1 MDRMLYVAMSGA
13 RETMRAQ
20 TANANNLANAA
31 TTGFR
36 EDLLAFSARPLDGPG
51 HPSRVYTAAEQAG
64 VNLATGPQVHTGHA
78 LDIAVQG
85 DGFIAIQ
92 APDGSEAYT
101 RAGNLRITPNG
112 VLVTGAGHPVLGDGG
127 PVAIP
132 PAEAVEIGADGTI
145 SIRPVGQTPETLAVV
160 DRIRLVAPD
169 AAALGKGGDGLLR
182 LADGAVAPPDAGVR
196 IAAGVLEGSNVN
208 TVDAMVNMIALA
220 RQFEMQ
226 VKLMQTA
233 KENDEASARM
243 LQMG

>member
-13 RETMRAQ
+13 RETMRSQ

-51 HPSRVYTAAEQAG
+51 HPSRVYTAAGQAG
-64 VNLATGPQVHTGHA
+64 VNLAAGPQVQTGNA
-78 LDIAVQG
+78 LDVAVQG
-85 DGFIAIQ
+85 DGYIAVQ

-112 VLVTGAGHPVLGDGG
+112 MLVTGAGHPVLGDGG

-145 SIRPVGQTPETLAVV
+145 SIRPIGQTPEALAVV

-169 AAALGKGGDGLLR
+169 PAAVEKGGDGLLR
-182 LADGAVAPPDAGVR
+182 LAGGGVAPPDAGVR
-196 IAAGVLEGSNVN
+196 LASGVLEGSNVN

-243 LQMG
+243 MQIG